1 MKIVRPAV
9 LVLALALLAGC
20 ATVSHDATS
29 NEDAALHGVT
39 TEKDAVR
46 IARNACAGEFAWM
59 QAQEKPA
66 LWHAALRDGV
76 WEVSYTDRRPASGSW
91 HDLDVSVGAKDG
103 AAGLC
108 RSGLVVR

>member
-20 ATVSHDATS
+20 ATVSHDVTS
-29 NEDAALHGVT
+29 
-39 TEKDAVR
+39 EKDAVR
-46 IARNACAGEFAWM
+46 IGRDACAGEFAWM

-66 LWHAALRDGV
+66 LWHAVLQNGA
-76 WEVSYTDRRPASGSW
+76 WEVSYTDRQPASGSW
-91 HDLDVSVGAKDG
+91 HDLDVTVGAKDG

-108 RSGLVVR
+108 RSGLVKR

>member
-1 MKIVRPAV
+1 MKIVRPAM
-9 LVLALALLAGC
+9 LALALALLAGC
-20 ATVSHDATS
+20 ATVSHD
-29 NEDAALHGVT
+29 VT

-59 QAQEKPA
+59 QAREAPA

-76 WEVSYTDRRPASGSW
+76 WEVSYTDRQPASGSW
-91 HDLDVSVGAKDG
+91 HDFDVSVGAKDG

-108 RSGLVVR
+108 RSGLVMR